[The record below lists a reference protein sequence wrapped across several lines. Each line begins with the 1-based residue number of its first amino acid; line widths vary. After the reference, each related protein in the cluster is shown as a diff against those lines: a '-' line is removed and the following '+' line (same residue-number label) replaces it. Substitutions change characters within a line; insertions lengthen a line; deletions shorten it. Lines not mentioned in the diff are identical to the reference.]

1 MEAIRN
7 GNFTSSEI
15 FALTTNDRSGK
26 GFGKPALTYIQEK
39 QMERR
44 LGRSLTGETS
54 ARPTS
59 WGKLNE
65 KRVHNLLGLD
75 YRLCSTETLG
85 HPTISFW
92 KGSPDFIR
100 HFEDPS
106 ENTVVDAKCPLTLK
120 SFCYLVDA
128 WQSNGLKGLREV
140 INGSQKVGEQY
151 YWQLV
156 SNAILTG
163 CKYAELIVYAPYKS
177 ELEAIRDMAINWT
190 GEDEHLYKWIA
201 FALDEELPYLIEG
214 GHYKNLNRMRFEVP
228 DADKAY
234 LTECVLKAGV
244 LLGELLVPEVVEN

>member
-1 MEAIRN
+1 MDSTRN

-15 FALTTNDRSGK
+15 FALTTVDRSGK
-26 GFGKPALTYIQEK
+26 GFGKPALTYIHEK

-44 LGRSLTGETS
+44 LGRALTSETI
-54 ARPTS
+54 ARPLS

-65 KRVHNLLGLD
+65 KRVHDLLGLD

-120 SFCYLVDA
+120 SFCSLVDA
-128 WQSNGLKGLREV
+128 WQSSGLEGLREV
-140 INGSQKVGEQY
+140 VSGSQKVGEQY

-163 CKYAELIVYAPYKS
+163 CKYAELIVYVPYRS
-177 ELEAIRDMAINWT
+177 ELDEIRDLAMNWT
-190 GEDEHLYKWIA
+190 GENEHHYKWIA
-201 FALDEELPYLIEG
+201 FAMDDEMPYLIEG
-214 GHYKNLNRMRFEVP
+214 GYYKNMYRMRFEVS
-228 DADKAY
+228 DADKDY

-244 LLGELLVPEVVEN
+244 LLGELLAPEVVEN